1 MTSDLFVLEPVL
13 FVVAAG
19 LVVLVVDWFVPRAPA
34 SVPAGIVA
42 VGLVGSAVFA
52 LRQWA
57 YLAPGQ
63 AISAFTR
70 DLPDAAAGLAVDHV
84 ALLRLDAFAVFV
96 ALMIAAFALLCVLF
110 AVEYVERRGMARAEY
125 FSLIAFA
132 AAAMMLIG
140 YAADLIMVFLLIET
154 FSIALYSLCAFI
166 GGSRFGHEAALKYF
180 VLGAFAAAFLL
191 YGITLVYGA
200 TGVTDLFAID
210 AAVAG
215 LESTPVSLR
224 VGLAMILV
232 GLGFKIAIIPFHQ
245 WTPDVYEGASL
256 SVTAFMAAGTKAAAF
271 AALLRVL
278 WAGFGH
284 QTELW
289 LPALAIAAA
298 ITMIGGNLI
307 ALVQG
312 DLKRMLGYSAV
323 AQAGYILVAAIS
335 GTGDG
340 AAAVLFYLVI
350 YGLATIGAF
359 GVLIAIGEVAG
370 AQAAD
375 RSVDAS
381 RLEDLRG
388 LGRRHP
394 WLAGAMAL
402 FLISLT
408 GLPPTAGF
416 LGKWYIFRA
425 ATGAGM
431 TWLAIIMVLASAMS
445 AFYYLRPIALMYMV
459 EPEVDTEITV
469 STGASISIAVA
480 ATVIALGL
488 VVASPLLDGAAR
500 AGTAVAPEVVT
511 LSAGQGLR

>member
-1 MTSDLFVLEPVL
+1 MTTELFVLEPVL
-13 FVVAAG
+13 FVVVAG
-19 LVVLVVDWFVPRAPA
+19 LAVLVIDWFAPRAPA
-34 SVPAGIVA
+34 AVPAGVVA
-42 VGLVGSAVFA
+42 VGLVAGAIAA

-57 YLAPGQ
+57 LLAPGQ
-63 AISAFTR
+63 AIPAFTR
-70 DLPDAAAGLAVDHV
+70 ALPDAASHLAVAEV

-96 ALMIAAFALLCVLF
+96 AAMTAVFALLCVLA

-140 YAADLIMVFLLIET
+140 YAADLIIIFLLIET

-166 GGSRFGHEAALKYF
+166 GGSRFGQEAALKYF

-200 TGVTDLFAID
+200 AGVTDLIAID
-210 AAVAG
+210 AAITGMAA
-215 LESTPVSLR
+215 PVSLR
-224 VGLAMILV
+224 VGLALVLV

-245 WTPDVYEGASL
+245 WTPDVYDGAPL

-271 AALLRVL
+271 AATLRVL
-278 WAGFGH
+278 WVAFGH

-289 LPALAIAAA
+289 LPALAGAAA

-307 ALVQG
+307 ALVQS

-323 AQAGYILVAAIS
+323 AQAGYLLVAAIS
-335 GTGDG
+335 GRADG
-340 AAAVLFYLVI
+340 PTAVLYYLVV
-350 YGLATIGAF
+350 YGLATLGAF
-359 GVLIAIGEVAG
+359 GVLIAIGEVSVREG
-370 AQAAD
+370 ED
-375 RSVDAS
+375 RGVDAT
-381 RLEDLRG
+381 RLDDLRG

-394 WLAGAMAL
+394 WLAGALAL

-425 ATGAGM
+425 ATGAGL
-431 TWLAIIMVLASAMS
+431 TWLAIILVLTSAMS
-445 AFYYLRPIALMYMV
+445 AFYYLRPLALMYMV
-459 EPEVDTEITV
+459 DPEDDRSITAPA
-469 STGASISIAVA
+469 GASVAIGVA

-488 VVASPLLDGAAR
+488 VLSSPLLEGAAR
-500 AGTAVAPEVVT
+500 AGRAVVPEVIT
-511 LSAGQGLR
+511 LSGEPGG